1 MYIVHNC
8 LLVKTKDLK
17 KQKYSQMYSSFE
29 VKIPKQTTEFSL
41 SQNIYPGNINN
52 QIMVNS
58 ESQKNHI
65 KTNNVLIFKML
76 ILLRISPLLYWY
88 NIYSIIQVYFF
99 IQIEANEAESQ
110 LKV

>member
-1 MYIVHNC
+1 MRGPPVVVEDMYAEEEKLFSSYMYIVHNC

-58 ESQKNHI
+58 ESQKKLKI
-65 KTNNVLIFKML
+65 TLK
-76 ILLRISPLLYWY
+76 PL
-88 NIYSIIQVYFF
+88 NKFTDF
-99 IQIEANEAESQ
+99 
-110 LKV
+110 